1 MKVLVVGSGGRE
13 HALVWKLAQSPHLE
27 TLYCAPGNAG
37 SHRLAEAV
45 PIAEDDISGLCRF
58 AQEQH
63 IDLTVVGPEIPLALG
78 ISDIFAEH
86 GLHVFG
92 PSRAAAQLEAS
103 KSFAKTFMLEHGIP
117 TAGAEICETIKAA
130 QAYIRGHDGSLV
142 VKADGLAAGKGVT
155 VCHTQDEALHAVHQA
170 MVERVFGDAGDRVLL
185 EDFLGGEEASFHV
198 LVDGERIVP
207 LPSSQ
212 DHKRAFDNDT
222 GPNTGGMGAY
232 SPAPVITEALQARI
246 LSDIVEPVVRGMA
259 ARGTPY
265 RGVLYTGLMIVEGN
279 PYVVEFNVRFGDP
292 ETQPLMV
299 RLADDLLPWLH
310 DAARGCLPPGP
321 IAVTPEA
328 AICVT
333 MVSEGYPG
341 SYAKGL
347 PISGLQEVAQLH
359 DTWIFHAGT
368 SLQNNRIVTN
378 GGRVLGVTAR
388 GESIAAGIEQ
398 AYQAVGCIH
407 WPGVYY
413 RRDIGYRAMQRLTS
427 KVPEQN

>member
-27 TLYCAPGNAG
+27 ALYCAPGNAG

-45 PIAEDDISGLCRF
+45 PIAEDDLSGLCHF
-58 AQEQH
+58 ARKQH

-103 KSFAKTFMLEHGIP
+103 KAFAKTFMLEHGIP
-117 TAGAEICETIKAA
+117 TAAAEICETIDAA
-130 QAYIRGHDGSLV
+130 QAYIRGHDGPLV

-170 MVERVFGDAGDRVLL
+170 MAERVFGDAGDRVLL
-185 EDFLGGEEASFHV
+185 EDFLYGEEASFHV
-198 LVDGERIVP
+198 LVDGERLVP

-232 SPAPVITEALQARI
+232 SPAPVITEALQTRI
-246 LSDIVEPVVRGMA
+246 LSDIIEPVVRGMA

-265 RGVLYTGLMIVEGN
+265 RGVLYTGLMIVAGN

-299 RLADDLLPWLH
+299 RLTDDLLPWLH
-310 DAARGCLPPGP
+310 DAARGCLSPGP

-328 AICVT
+328 AICVA

-341 SYAKGL
+341 SYVTGL
-347 PISGLQEVAQLH
+347 PISGLQEVAQLP
-359 DTWIFHAGT
+359 DTWVFHAGT
-368 SLQNNRIVTN
+368 SIQDNRINTN

-388 GESIAAGIEQ
+388 GENIAAAIEQ

-427 KVPEQN
+427 TVPEQN

>member
-27 TLYCAPGNAG
+27 ALYCAPGNAG

-58 AQEQH
+58 ARQQP

-78 ISDIFAEH
+78 ISDTFAEH

-92 PSRAAAQLEAS
+92 PSQAAAQLEAS
-103 KSFAKTFMLEHGIP
+103 KSFAKTFMLAHGIP
-117 TAGAEICETIKAA
+117 TAAAEICETIDAA
-130 QAYIRGHDGSLV
+130 QVYIRGHDGPLV

-170 MVERVFGDAGDRVLL
+170 MVERVFGEAGDRVLL
-185 EDFLGGEEASFHV
+185 EDFLSGEEASFHV
-198 LVDGERIVP
+198 LVDGERMVP

-232 SPAPVITEALQARI
+232 SPAPVITEALQTRI

-310 DAARGCLPPGP
+310 GAARGCLQPGP

-328 AICVT
+328 AICVA

-341 SYAKGL
+341 SYTTGL

-359 DTWIFHAGT
+359 DTWVFHAGT
-368 SLQNNRIVTN
+368 SLQHNRISTN

-388 GESIAAGIEQ
+388 GESIAAAIEQ
-398 AYQAVGCIH
+398 AYQAVGGIH
-407 WPGVYY
+407 WPGVHY
-413 RRDIGYRAMQRLTS
+413 RRDIGYRAMQRLRS
-427 KVPEQN
+427 